1 MYDQLSAA
9 RRILWLGAHKTGTTF
24 LQGILDASSDALGPA
39 GTTYMSL
46 DTFRD
51 KYTRPLLFKNF
62 EEAPA
67 PASEFPIGS
76 STTILFDENIPGLV
90 QDAVSADAGLY
101 PQMEERVGTVMEHL
115 AYTPDLILFGIRRL
129 DGYLPSLYCETLK
142 STPFRL
148 FPEFMEHVPKG
159 LSWHP
164 LLVRLAQM
172 YPKVPLVVYLAEEM
186 RGHERAF
193 LSTLTGVPAPA
204 LQVDES
210 RERPGFSQKAINRLK
225 AVSKTRTVERK
236 DVGQMIREFPKS
248 ADNPGFAPF
257 GPQRQERFKALYAQ
271 DRSLIQND
279 DRMQLLDF
287 SVFDT

>member
-9 RRILWLGAHKTGTTF
+9 RRVLWLGAHKTGTTF
-24 LQGILDASSDALGPA
+24 LQGILDASADALAQA
-39 GTTYMSL
+39 GVAYMNL

-51 KYTRPLLFKNF
+51 KYTRPLLFDNF

-76 STTILFDENIPGLV
+76 SKTILFDENIPGLV
-90 QDAVSADAGLY
+90 QNAVSADVGLY
-101 PQMEERVGTVMEHL
+101 PQLEERVGAVVDHL
-115 AYTPDLILFGIRRL
+115 DYTPDLILFGIRRL

-142 STPFRL
+142 STPFRPFL
-148 FPEFMEHVPKG
+148 EFMEHVPKG
-159 LSWHP
+159 LLWHP
-164 LLVRLAQM
+164 MLVRLARM
-172 YPKVPLVVYLAEEM
+172 YPGVPLVVYLAEEL

-193 LSTLTGVPAPA
+193 LSALTGVPVPA
-204 LQVDES
+204 LHIDNS

-225 AVSKTRTVERK
+225 ALSQTRPVVRQ

-257 GPQRQERFKALYAQ
+257 GAQRQERFKTLYAQ
-271 DRSLIQND
+271 DRSLIQKD
-279 DRMQLLDF
+279 AQMDLLDLGI
-287 SVFDT
+287 FDS